1 MSAGCSGRMNVE
13 PLDKRVIGERIK
25 ALRKTM
31 GLRQWQ
37 MAEKLGATQPAVH
50 KYENGILPEVR
61 RLLELARIGGTSI
74 EWILTGRHWENGS
87 SRMERL
93 SPEVYDL
100 AHQFATFTVEERK
113 ILADALEIIN
123 AAVARLRDAAVL
135 EPRDMSDVELARA
148 LKSFEKTGREAIH
161 AALAVY
167 DAVVTTVTRG
177 KVRELQR
184 FGHGDLPA
192 TDGPLRLP
200 PLHKNAG

>member
-1 MSAGCSGRMNVE
+1 ME
-13 PLDKRVIGERIK
+13 PLDKSVIGDRIK
-25 ALRKTM
+25 SLRKSK

-50 KYENGILPEVR
+50 KYENGILPEVK

-87 SRMERL
+87 PAMERL
-93 SPEVYDL
+93 RPEVYEL
-100 AHQFATFTVEERK
+100 AHQFAALSADERK

-123 AAVARLRDAAVL
+123 AAVAGLRDATL
-135 EPRDMSDVELARA
+135 NEPREMADLELARA
-148 LKSFEKTGREAIH
+148 LKAFEKNGREAVH

-167 DAVVTTVTRG
+167 DAVVTTLADG

-184 FGHGDLPA
+184 FGQPDLPIPDEA
-192 TDGPLRLP
+192 ERMPS
-200 PLHKNAG
+200 LHKNAG